1 MDKLWDPFNTEY
13 IGNPYPMYDQLREKD
28 PIHRAQS
35 GDFVVS
41 GYADVKRILLDSKN
55 FRVGNRFEW
64 ISRQVAYLENKEED
78 LTGITAAMNSFLVQM
93 NGQEHVDLRSLIVDA
108 WSDHN
113 VNEIIDSNISQLLQ
127 RLNPKFDLIKDFAAP
142 LPVMTMARIMGM
154 EPKDYAHLKSLT
166 ADLLL
171 CLDMYTSF
179 KTLVQI
185 DKASRSFMEYV
196 SDYLD
201 YREHHL
207 STDLT
212 SKIILLAKSRNI
224 KLSRK
229 QLISACIFLFM
240 AGEETTVNLIGTG
253 ALNIIANKD
262 QLESLKKQ
270 PLLWDNAVEE
280 TLRYESPV
288 QLAGRIA
295 NNDVVLNGVKI
306 KKENTLTLC
315 IGSAN
320 RDPKIFNDPEKFDI
334 SRNAKNHL
342 AFGAGVHFCLGSWL
356 AKLQWKMALKSLF
369 KEHSDL
375 QIAGDSSW
383 NPMLSIRGLKSLPV
397 SK

>member
-1 MDKLWDPFNTEY
+1 MSKLWDPFNLEY
-13 IGNPYPMYDQLREKD
+13 IGNPYPMYNQLREQD

-41 GYADVKRILLDSKN
+41 DYAGVKGVLLDSKN

-64 ISRQVAYLENKEED
+64 ISRQVHYLKNKDED

-93 NGQEHVDLRSLIVDA
+93 NGQEHAELRNLIVEA

-113 VNEIIDSNISQLLQ
+113 VSEIIETNICQLFQ
-127 RLNPKFDLIKDFAAP
+127 KLNPKFDLINDFAAP
-142 LPVMTMARIMGM
+142 LPVMTMANIMGM
-154 EPKDYAHLKSLT
+154 KPEDYAYLKSLT
-166 ADLLL
+166 SDLFLS
-171 CLDMYTSF
+171 LDMYTSF

-212 SKIILLAKSRNI
+212 SKILLLAKSKNI

-240 AGEETTVNLIGTG
+240 AGEETTVNLIGTA
-253 ALNIIANKD
+253 ALNIIAHKD
-262 QLESLKKQ
+262 QLGNLKKN
-270 PLLWDNAVEE
+270 PLLWDTAVDEA
-280 TLRYESPV
+280 LRYESPV

-306 KKENTLTLC
+306 KKESTLTLC

-375 QIAGDSSW
+375 QIAGNPSW
-383 NPMLSIRGLKSLPV
+383 NPMLSIRGLKSLPM